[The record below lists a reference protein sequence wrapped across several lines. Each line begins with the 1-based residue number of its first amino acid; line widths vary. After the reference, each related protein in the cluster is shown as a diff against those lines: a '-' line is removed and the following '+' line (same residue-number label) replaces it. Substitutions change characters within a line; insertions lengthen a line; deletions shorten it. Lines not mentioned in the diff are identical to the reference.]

1 MGSGSM
7 TESDRLA
14 VAALATTDRRERLA
28 YLVAS
33 AIAAQPEGARDAIRA
48 SLLEHGTIIVR
59 DGALIRVLTGDI
71 EIMRTSSATF
81 ANLETNGT
89 CAADV

>member
-1 MGSGSM
+1 MN
-7 TESDRLA
+7 ESDRLA

-33 AIAAQPEGARDAIRA
+33 AIAAQPEEARAAIRA
-48 SLLEHGTIIVR
+48 SLVAHGAVIVR
-59 DGALIRVLTGDI
+59 AAELIRVLTGDI

-81 ANLETNGT
+81 APSLETNGT
-89 CAADV
+89 